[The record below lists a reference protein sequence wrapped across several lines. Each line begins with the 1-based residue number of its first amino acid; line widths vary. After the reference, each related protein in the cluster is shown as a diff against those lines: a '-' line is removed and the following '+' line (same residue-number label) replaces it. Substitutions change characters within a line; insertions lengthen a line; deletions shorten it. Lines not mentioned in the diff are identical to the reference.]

1 MEDALDGVKSY
12 LTSTLEAALVV
23 IEAARSV
30 TIPRWRELETYLVQ
44 SMQLPSIIIMPNGSV
59 PEYLEEDAPSDVAW
73 YSHDIVLITANSG
86 SESKDVMYD
95 LIRYQEAYRAIIK
108 TDNTFGGLFNR
119 VRLGDSDFDEIREAQ
134 EGKRLI
140 QVLFQQIEV
149 REVL

>member
-1 MEDALDGVKSY
+1 MEDALYGVKSY
-12 LTSTLEAALVV
+12 LESNLEAALVV
-23 IEAARSV
+23 IEVARTV
-30 TIPRWRELETYLVQ
+30 TITRWKELETYWTQ
-44 SMQLPSIIIMPNGSV
+44 SRLLPAIIIMPDGSV
-59 PEYLEEDAPSDVAW
+59 PDYLEEDGPSDNAW
-73 YSHDIVLITANSG
+73 YSHDLVLITASTG
-86 SESKDVMYD
+86 SSPKDVMYE

-140 QVLFQQIEV
+140 QVLYQQIEV